1 MFLSDASI
9 KRPVAMGCLII
20 ALSLLGLNAFRKMS
34 LELMPQID
42 IPFVTITTV
51 YPGASPEEIEIDIAR
66 RIEDAVA
73 SIDGLK
79 NINSFS
85 MENICLVIL
94 EFDLAVNVDVAAMD
108 VREKID
114 LVRSK
119 LPGDAQDPIIMKLNI
134 GSMPIATLA
143 LTGKLGIDEM
153 YDYADSQLR
162 DRLAAI
168 RGVADVTLVGGAER
182 EVQVLLDR
190 DELAARGLTSV
201 GVVRA
206 LQTGVV
212 TIPSGRVL
220 QGESEYGVTFRA
232 EYDSIA
238 DIENLEIANRNGQ
251 RVYLRDVG
259 RAVLGMAELRQ
270 ISELDGRPA
279 IAINIV
285 KRADAN
291 AVDVIKRVERYLES
305 IRRGLPEGM
314 DLVLVSDQKVFTESM
329 NSGAWVNVLQ
339 GVLIT
344 AGILFFFLYNV
355 RTLFIV
361 AVTMPLT
368 IIIGL
373 FFLHSFNFSLN
384 APTLMAIGMSVGV
397 LVTNSIVVLESIIT
411 HLDRTG
417 DPKEA
422 SRKGSTEAFL
432 PVLASAGTNMVV
444 LFPLSILGSMFGI
457 MIRFFALT
465 TLILTAVSLFVS
477 FTLTPLLCSV
487 FLKPRSKERK
497 GVLDRMEMRW
507 NKGFDKFLRRYRSL
521 LVYLERRRSMGLLVI
536 LGVLLIFLHSL
547 WLTGRMGSSTVSEM
561 DIGEVGVRLEFPSH
575 YSLEKTQEQV
585 AVLQQKLADMPYLRH
600 MLSSIGKVG
609 GSYTEGVYLAEIR
622 MKFTEKTER
631 KASIQDL
638 MNAARERVSNYPDAR
653 MTLYV
658 PGGMGGQ
665 RWDIDL
671 EIAGT
676 DFSQLDR
683 LALKA
688 EEIAAGIEG
697 ISDTDTSVRPGKPQL
712 RVEPI
717 RPILSDLGLS
727 PFDLGMIL
735 RGNLE
740 GIEAGTFKMGSRN
753 YEIKVKMDRKDGV
766 AQLRE
771 FAFPGAPGRP
781 LMLESFS
788 RVEEK
793 RVPLQ
798 IIRKNKER
806 VAMVNA
812 NLSGKLPLGSAVAQ
826 ISSEIDRQGF
836 FPEGYRYSFG
846 GMFEFL
852 GEIQKEMVEAGLIA
866 IILVILTLAAIL
878 ESFKQPFLIMVTVPL
893 TVIGVAWSLALTG
906 NSMEVFVMMS
916 GIMMIGI
923 VVNNAILIMD
933 QFNIYVAEG
942 QRRTRAMIQA
952 AADRFRPIV
961 MITLAAVLGMLPMAV
976 SRSLGAELR
985 NVAGIASMG
994 GILISGVLT
1003 LIVVPVLYDLFARR
1017 NNRKNKGKTNST
1029 TNSD

>member
-20 ALSLLGLNAFRKMS
+20 ALSLLGLNSFRKMS
-34 LELMPQID
+34 KELMPRID
-42 IPFVTITTV
+42 IPYVTITTV

-79 NINSFS
+79 NINSYS
-85 MENICLVIL
+85 MENVCMVIL
-94 EFDLAVNVDVAAMD
+94 EFDLAVSVDVAAMD

-114 LVRSK
+114 LVRAK
-119 LPGDAQDPIIMKLNI
+119 LPGNAQDPIIMKQDI
-134 GSMPIATLA
+134 GAMPIATLA
-143 LTGKLGIDEM
+143 LTGRLGVDEM
-153 YDYADSQLR
+153 YDYADNQLR
-162 DRLAAI
+162 DRLSAV
-168 RGVADVTLVGGAER
+168 RGVADVTLIGGAER
-182 EVQVLLDR
+182 EVQILLDR
-190 DELAARGLTSV
+190 EELAARGLTSV
-201 GVVRA
+201 GVVGA

-220 QGESEYGVTFRA
+220 HGEAEYGVTFRA

-238 DIENLEIANRNGQ
+238 DIENLEIANQNGQ

-259 RAVLGMAELRQ
+259 RAVMGTAELRQ
-270 ISELDGRPA
+270 ISELNGQPA

-291 AVDVIKRVERYLES
+291 TVDVIKRVEQQLDTF
-305 IRRGLPEGM
+305 RREMPEGM
-314 DLVLVSDQKVFTESM
+314 DLVLVSDEKVFTESM
-329 NSGAWVNVLQ
+329 NNGAWMNVLE

-355 RTLFIV
+355 RTLIIV

-373 FFLHSFNFSLN
+373 FFLHSLNFSLN

-397 LVTNSIVVLESIIT
+397 LVTNSIVVLESIIK
-411 HLDRTG
+411 HLDLTN
-417 DPKEA
+417 DPVEA
-422 SRKGSTEAFL
+422 SRKGAAEAFI
-432 PVLASAGTNMVV
+432 PVLASAGTNIVV

-457 MIRFFALT
+457 IIRYFALT
-465 TLILTAVSLFVS
+465 TLVLTAVSLFVS
-477 FTLTPLLCSV
+477 FTLTPLMCSIL
-487 FLKPRSKERK
+487 LKPRSKERK
-497 GVLDRMEMRW
+497 GVLDRMETRW
-507 NKGFDKFLRRYRSL
+507 NKGFDKFLRRYRAI
-521 LVYLERRRSMGLLVI
+521 LVYLERRRSMALLLM

-547 WLTGRMGSSTVSEM
+547 ALIGNMGTSTGSEM
-561 DIGEVGVRLEFPSH
+561 DMAEVGVRLEFPSH
-575 YSLEKTQEQV
+575 YSLDKTREQV
-585 AVLQQKLADMPYLRH
+585 SIIQQNLDGIPHVKH
-600 MLSSIGKVG
+600 ILSSIGKVG
-609 GSYTEGVYLAEIR
+609 GAFTEGVYLAEIKL
-622 MKFTEKTER
+622 KFNERTER
-631 KASIQDL
+631 KETIGDL
-638 MNAARERVSNYPDAR
+638 MDIVRERVENFPDAR
-653 MTLYV
+653 ITLYI

-665 RWDIDL
+665 RWDLDL
-671 EIAGT
+671 EIVGT
-676 DFSQLDR
+676 DFDQLDA
-683 LALKA
+683 LAIKT
-688 EEIAAGIEG
+688 EEITAGIAG
-697 ISDTDTSVRPGKPQL
+697 VSDTDTSSRPGKPQL

-753 YEIKVKMDRKDGV
+753 YEIKVKMDQKEGV

-788 RVEEK
+788 KIEEH
-793 RVPLQ
+793 RAPLQ

-806 VAMVNA
+806 VATINA
-812 NLSGKLPLGSAVAQ
+812 NLSSDLPLGSAVTQ
-826 ISSEIDRQGF
+826 ISSEIDRQGY
-836 FPEGYRYSFG
+836 FPEGYRYRFG

-866 IILVILTLAAIL
+866 IILVTLTLAAIL
-878 ESFKQPFLIMVTVPL
+878 ESFKQPFLILITLPL

-916 GIMMIGI
+916 GVMMIGI

-942 QRRTRAMIQA
+942 YRRSRAMIQA
-952 AADRFRPIV
+952 SIDRFRPVV

-976 SRSLGAELR
+976 SRSIGAELR

-1003 LIVVPVLYDLFARR
+1003 LIVMPVLYDLFVRR
-1017 NNRKNKGKTNST
+1017 NNRKRRKQK
-1029 TNSD
+1029 